1 VTLQE
6 VAGLQSRSTMFF
18 SNDIPPLLA
27 RNVACQLRRLF
38 DPFCPLKG
46 ARPKPV
52 RTDAISADTAWSC
65 NPANWGETARLLD
78 QIPQCNAYCVVE
90 PGNRRNGLTA
100 KMQSGRN
107 APKERRTLLNRQS
120 ECGPHD
126 RGELFVA

>member
-1 VTLQE
+1 MTLQE
-6 VAGLQSRSTMFF
+6 VAGLQIRSTMFF

-107 APKERRTLLNRQS
+107 APKER
-120 ECGPHD
+120 
-126 RGELFVA
+126 

>member
-1 VTLQE
+1 MTLQE
-6 VAGLQSRSTMFF
+6 VAGLQIRSTMFL

-65 NPANWGETARLLD
+65 NPANWACGRSR
-78 QIPQCNAYCVVE
+78 QN
-90 PGNRRNGLTA
+90 
-100 KMQSGRN
+100 SGSGSRSN
-107 APKERRTLLNRQS
+107 LQRVLRCRGRQS
-120 ECGPHD
+120 
-126 RGELFVA
+126 